1 MGQPDGTAGL
11 KTASAPGVSGKTTLR
26 VRYSEADHMGVV
38 HHSHYLIWFEIGRTE
53 LMRKIGTPYA
63 DLEKAGVYMPV
74 IEAACTYH
82 SSAYYDELLEIE
94 SAVTEA
100 TRVKVAFTY
109 RVIRPADDR
118 LLASGR
124 TVHVATDGTG
134 APRRMPAEIVAFLMP
149 GKEHN

>member
-1 MGQPDGTAGL
+1 MGF
-11 KTASAPGVSGKTTLR
+11 
-26 VRYSEADHMGVV
+26 V
-38 HHSHYLIWFEIGRTE
+38 HHAHYLVWFEIGRTE

-74 IEAACTYH
+74 VEAACTFH
-82 SSAYYDELLEIE
+82 SSAYYDEMLEIE

-100 TRVKVAFTY
+100 TRVKVAFSY
-109 RVIRPADDR
+109 RVTRPADSR

-134 APRRMPAEIVAFLMP
+134 APKRMPPEIVAFLVP
-149 GKEHN
+149 SKEQN